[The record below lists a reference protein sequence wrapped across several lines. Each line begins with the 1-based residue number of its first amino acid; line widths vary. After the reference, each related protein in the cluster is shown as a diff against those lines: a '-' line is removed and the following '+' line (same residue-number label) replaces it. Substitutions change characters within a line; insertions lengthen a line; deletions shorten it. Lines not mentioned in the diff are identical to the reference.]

1 MIDILGTKRAGNAR
15 TAPLRAKPFAGCARH
30 YHETWPSGRASPG
43 LITMQR
49 AGAHGACAI
58 GARVSCARMGR
69 AGRNAC
75 AGIVGTR
82 SADARTVIPAA
93 HGGPIA
99 PSAEPSAQHG

>member
-1 MIDILGTKRAGNAR
+1 MAVRSGKPRAHHDA
-15 TAPLRAKPFAGCARH
+15 ADA
-30 YHETWPSGRASPG
+30 
-43 LITMQR
+43 
-49 AGAHGACAI
+49 AHGACAI
-58 GARVSCARMGR
+58 GARVSRARMGR

-75 AGIVGTR
+75 AGIVGAR